1 MSPPRRRWDAL
12 AVDVDG
18 VLVDTAAGLSAGL
31 VRVGVDHA
39 GQRERLLEE
48 QRDALFELL
57 DALEEYRPWPELLAE
72 SLVRAAAR
80 TGTLLSKDAAAAAC
94 AAPAEWPL
102 FEDAGPALAR
112 LAPAYPVVLLGNFD
126 RAVLA
131 ALAARAGLRP
141 SRTVAGPEL
150 ESYTSDPDL
159 LLAAL
164 HETEID
170 EDRLLYVGAIPEL
183 GLYTAEDIGV
193 PAAFVDRRGEGPGE
207 DLTVAFTVPDA
218 TGLAARLL
226 DVPARR
232 GPRPPSRP
240 GDRR

>member
-1 MSPPRRRWDAL
+1 MSPPRRRWEAL
-12 AVDVDG
+12 ALDVNVFVD
-18 VLVDTAAGLSAGL
+18 ARAGLDAGL
-31 VRVGVDHA
+31 ARAGVGHA
-39 GQRERLLEE
+39 GQRERLLDE
-48 QRDALFELL
+48 QRDALFEVL
-57 DALEEYRPWPELLAE
+57 DALEDYRPWPEIVAE
-72 SLVRAAAR
+72 SLVRAASR
-80 TGTLLSKDAAAAAC
+80 TGTLLAPSAAAAAC

-102 FEDAGPALAR
+102 HADAPPALAR
-112 LAPAYPVVLLGNFD
+112 LAPAFPVVLLGNFE
-126 RAVLA
+126 RAELA

-141 SRTVAGPEL
+141 SRTIAGPEL

-170 EDRLLYVGAIPEL
+170 EDRLLYVGAVPEL
-183 GLYTAEDIGV
+183 GLYTAEDLGV
-193 PAAFVDRRGEGPGE
+193 PAAFVDRAGEGPGE

-218 TGLAARLL
+218 AGLAARLL
-226 DVPARR
+226 DAPVRR